1 MDTGSINS
9 SADSTRSV
17 TEWTCLPPCG
27 CSDSRGLETREPWA
41 GVLPLASPVLRYWR
55 QINQKQKC
63 KHTTPDLQ
71 SHHLE
76 TGVIIKL
83 TFREM
88 LRILSSLVH
97 SSIMLL
103 SHLGSGHPTVIKIET
118 TLISWNLHSDRRK

>member
-27 CSDSRGLETREPWA
+27 CSDSGGLETREPWA

-76 TGVIIKL
+76 MRVIIKL